1 MKIATQQMGDR
12 SIIKIEGSLSNEN
25 IYEVEKRFKAA
36 AEKKKHI
43 LMDMTEVDFVC
54 SAALGLMLEYM
65 NKSKTQKTHFAVF
78 GVKED
83 IKKLFVLTEL
93 HKHLPLYNSLD
104 DVNRF
109 IDEQK

>member
-1 MKIATQQMGDR
+1 MKIAMQQMGDR
-12 SIIKIEGSLSNEN
+12 SVIKVEGSLSNEN
-25 IYEVEKRFKAA
+25 IYEVERRFQTATD
-36 AEKKKHI
+36 KKKHI

-65 NKSKTQKTHFAVF
+65 NKAKSQKTHFAIF

-83 IKKLFVLTEL
+83 IKKLFILTEL
-93 HKHLPLYNSLD
+93 HKHLPLYDSLD

-109 IDEQK
+109 IDEKK